1 MGRMPKDMR
10 QLMQQAQ
17 QMQEQLQQAQQELAE
32 KTYEGS
38 AGGGVVKAVVRGSGE
53 LVSVT
58 FDPSVLDPEDPEF
71 VGDLVVAAVN
81 AATQLATDDA
91 GQAMGGL
98 GGGLDLGGL
107 LG

>member
-17 QMQEQLQQAQQELAE
+17 KMQEQLAKAQEELAE
-32 KTYEGS
+32 KIYEGS
-38 AGGGVVKAVVRGSGE
+38 AGGGVVKAKVKGSGRVDE
-53 LVSVT
+53 VI

-81 AATQLATDDA
+81 SALDAMSDDA
-91 GQAMGGL
+91 NSAMGGVA
-98 GGGLDLGGL
+98 GGLDLGGM

>member
-1 MGRMPKDMR
+1 MPKDMR

-17 QMQEQLQQAQQELAE
+17 QMQQQLQQTQAELAE

-38 AGGGVVKAVVRGSGE
+38 AGGGVVKAVVKGSGE
-53 LVSVT
+53 LVSVS
-58 FDPSVLDPEDPEF
+58 FDPSVLDPDDPDF

-81 AATQLATDDA
+81 AATRTAGDDA
-91 GQAMGGL
+91 SSAMGGL
-98 GGGLDLGGL
+98 AGGMDLGGL

>member
-1 MGRMPKDMR
+1 MPKDMR

-17 QMQEQLQQAQQELAE
+17 QMQQQLQQAQAELAD

-38 AGGGVVKAVVRGSGE
+38 AGGGVVKAIVKGSGE

-58 FDPSVLDPEDPEF
+58 FDPSVLDPDDPEF

-81 AATQLATDDA
+81 TALRAAGDDA
-91 GQAMGGL
+91 GSAMGGL
-98 GGGLDLGGL
+98 AGGMDLGGL

>member
-1 MGRMPKDMR
+1 MPKDMR

-17 QMQEQLQQAQQELAE
+17 KMQEQLARTQEALAD

-38 AGGGVVKAVVRGSGE
+38 SGGGVVKAIVRGSGRLE
-53 LVSVT
+53 EIV

-81 AATQLATDDA
+81 AAMDA
-91 GQAMGGL
+91 VANDANSAMGGL
-98 GGGLDLGGL
+98 AGGMDLGGL